1 MFKNSLL
8 GSLISLLW
16 LNSSPYFSILKR
28 APGVASRGL
37 GGKYF
42 LTVPSSVKNSK
53 LVAIQEGKLKSVN
66 LSGNSCCSADLAKKI
81 KKLTSVS

>member
-1 MFKNSLL
+1 M
-8 GSLISLLW
+8 
-16 LNSSPYFSILKR
+16 
-28 APGVASRGL
+28 GL

-66 LSGNSCCSADLAKKI
+66 LSGYSCSSANLAEKI
-81 KKLTSVS
+81 KKLRSVS